1 MPPENIR
8 MYVLYAFY
16 CNRLNVKF
24 QVVILETVPGS
35 DEVREWLSNYVF
47 SMNDSKT
54 AREFDSCKI
63 NNPIQ
68 SLIE

>member
-8 MYVLYAFY
+8 MYVLCAFY

-35 DEVREWLSNYVF
+35 DEVRECLSNYVF

-54 AREFDSCKI
+54 AQKHAPNFGMGYTFNLC
-63 NNPIQ
+63 
-68 SLIE
+68 

>member
-24 QVVILETVPGS
+24 QVVILDPMKSG
-35 DEVREWLSNYVF
+35 EVVKLCVF
-47 SMNDSKT
+47 Y
-54 AREFDSCKI
+54 E
-63 NNPIQ
+63 
-68 SLIE
+68 